1 MAINNDDGKWEELES
16 DEEEEEEE
24 EALSLCDLPN
34 EVICKEDDL
43 GKAEDPQ
50 VKGTGEDFD
59 FGSWNGSLLAESEM
73 CAADEVFF
81 QGQILPLRLSVS
93 SDGGLPGCRTD
104 SRKSSRCVSRSE
116 SMDRGS
122 WGGFT
127 SASSRSSRSSSTR
140 SHNSS
145 ISSNSTATTHKS
157 IVRNHFHSHPSPK
170 PQIKIFSTRQG
181 NTGSRSRKSTMWDLF
196 RPGLVRTPEIELQD
210 LKLRS
215 TNKGLD
221 SRNSSRSSSFNST
234 STNNNTAKINH
245 GFKAEKRR
253 SHKFSVKKK
262 GFPGGC
268 KCSVSAV
275 EPVPTRIV
283 VMKTGSNGGDS
294 NPNERPS
301 QKQHQHVKKKNM
313 HRTFEWLKEL
323 SHAAAPDE
331 A

>member
-1 MAINNDDGKWEELES
+1 MAINNEDKQLEDPFES
-16 DEEEEEEE
+16 DEEEE
-24 EALSLCDLPN
+24 EALSLCDLPDDL
-34 EVICKEDDL
+34 ICKEADGL
-43 GKAEDPQ
+43 GKEEDPP
-50 VKGTGEDFD
+50 VMGTGEDFD
-59 FGSWNGSLLAESEM
+59 FGSWNGSLWAESDM
-73 CAADEVFF
+73 CAADQVFF

-93 SDGGLPGCRTD
+93 SDGGLVGCRTD

-127 SASSRSSRSSSTR
+127 SVSSRSSSSS

-145 ISSNSTATTHKS
+145 ISSASTATTQRS
-157 IVRNHFHSHPSPK
+157 RVRNHFHSHPSPK
-170 PQIKIFSTRQG
+170 PQIKIFSPRQG
-181 NTGSRSRKSTMWDLF
+181 SIGSRSRQSTMWDLF

-210 LKLRS
+210 LKARS

-221 SRNSSRSSSFNST
+221 SRNSSRSSSFNS
-234 STNNNTAKINH
+234 SSNNTSKSNH
-245 GFKAEKRR
+245 GFKPEKRR
-253 SHKFSVKKK
+253 IHRFSVKNR
-262 GFPGGC
+262 GFLSGC
-268 KCSVSAV
+268 KCSVSAI
-275 EPVPTRIV
+275 EPVPPTIV
-283 VMKTGSNGGDS
+283 IIKTTSNGDDS
-294 NPNERPS
+294 NNPNDLQS

>member
-1 MAINNDDGKWEELES
+1 MAINNDDEKWEEFDS
-16 DEEEEEEE
+16 DEEED
-24 EALSLCDLPN
+24 EALSFCDLPN
-34 EVICKEDDL
+34 DLICKEDNS
-43 GKAEDPQ
+43 GKEENPQ
-50 VKGTGEDFD
+50 VVGTGEDFD
-59 FGSWNGSLLAESEM
+59 FGSWNRSLLAESDM

-93 SDGGLPGCRTD
+93 SDSGLAGYRND

-127 SASSRSSRSSSTR
+127 SVSSRSSSSR

-145 ISSNSTATTHKS
+145 ISSTSTATTHRS
-157 IVRNHFHSHPSPK
+157 RVRNHFHAHPSPK
-170 PQIKIFSTRQG
+170 PQIKIFNTRQG
-181 NTGSRSRKSTMWDLF
+181 NIGSRGHKSTMWDLF

-210 LKLRS
+210 LKVRS
-215 TNKGLD
+215 TNKGFD

-234 STNNNTAKINH
+234 ANNTAKSNH
-245 GFKAEKRR
+245 GFNAEKRR
-253 SHKFSVKKK
+253 SHRFSIKKRE
-262 GFPGGC
+262 FLSGC
-268 KCSVSAV
+268 KCSISAV
-275 EPVPTRIV
+275 DPVPSRIV
-283 VMKTGSNGGDS
+283 VIKTSSNGGDS

-301 QKQHQHVKKKNM
+301 QKQRQHVKKKNM

>member
-1 MAINNDDGKWEELES
+1 MKMAINNDDEKWEEFDS
-16 DEEEEEEE
+16 DEEED
-24 EALSLCDLPN
+24 EALSFCDLPN
-34 EVICKEDDL
+34 DLICKEDNS
-43 GKAEDPQ
+43 GKEENPQ
-50 VKGTGEDFD
+50 VVGTGEDFD
-59 FGSWNGSLLAESEM
+59 FGSWNRSLLAESDM

-93 SDGGLPGCRTD
+93 SDSGLAGYRND

-127 SASSRSSRSSSTR
+127 SVSSRSSSSR

-145 ISSNSTATTHKS
+145 ISSTSTATTHRS
-157 IVRNHFHSHPSPK
+157 RVRNHFHAHPSPK
-170 PQIKIFSTRQG
+170 PQIKIFNTRQG
-181 NTGSRSRKSTMWDLF
+181 NIGSRGRKSTMWDLF

-210 LKLRS
+210 LKVRS
-215 TNKGLD
+215 TNKGFD

-234 STNNNTAKINH
+234 ANNTAKSNH
-245 GFKAEKRR
+245 GFNAEKRR
-253 SHKFSVKKK
+253 SHRFSIKKRE
-262 GFPGGC
+262 FLSGC
-268 KCSVSAV
+268 KCSISAV
-275 EPVPTRIV
+275 DPVPSRIV
-283 VMKTGSNGGDS
+283 VIKTSSNGGDS

-301 QKQHQHVKKKNM
+301 QKQRQHVKKKNM